1 VPDVGH
7 STTVLCVAGC
17 GFNYTARKDG
27 NDMRREESTDQEN
40 ALSHRQAMQR
50 GVRRAPEGSSQ
61 RKQGLP
67 VSLRLYIPH

>member
-7 STTVLCVAGC
+7 SITVLCVAGC

-40 ALSHRQAMQR
+40 ALRHRQAMQR
-50 GVRRAPEGSSQ
+50 GVR
-61 RKQGLP
+61 
-67 VSLRLYIPH
+67 